1 MPEIAYPDSVK
12 RGAFFQ
18 TALRE
23 VSSLGGVTGAAVT
36 SNLPASNVDN
46 EKTLFTIQGRAALQA
61 NEVPAADFQTISGD
75 YFSLLKIP
83 LIAGRFFTE
92 ADNATGARVAIIS
105 RTMANRFWPARDP
118 LGQRLK
124 LGAADSAEPWLTVVG
139 IVGDARQNWWN
150 PATFPVLYLPYLQS
164 SRSSFRFVFRV
175 ASNPTSYAL
184 AARSA
189 IAQVD
194 PEIPVTELKTLKTEV
209 QDSIAIVH
217 IMGILMAIFAVVAL
231 LLSSIGVYGI
241 LAENVA
247 QRTHDFGIRF
257 ALGANPRDGS
267 ICFWNCFGEFA
278 DLGAA
283 CRTSHR
289 CRTSRRVFSGAPR
302 TSRRSHG
309 GAEVRVTVGVFFFSG
324 NCPSAWLVPGSN
336 STRRSRRLPGLERF
350 GLATVCNA
358 DRKVTVIHSREVAET
373 DFHAGTF
380 AIPGLRARPIRP
392 RAAQAWRAHQ
402 APRPAFCGAAC
413 SS

>member
-1 MPEIAYPDSVK
+1 LPEIAYPDSVK

-257 ALGANPRDGS
+257 ALGANPRDV
-267 ICFWNCFGEFA
+267 
-278 DLGAA
+278 L
-283 CRTSHR
+283 RL
-289 CRTSRRVFSGAPR
+289 VFRHALTVSG
-302 TSRRSHG
+302 
-309 GAEVRVTVGVFFFSG
+309 V
-324 NCPSAWLVPGSN
+324 
-336 STRRSRRLPGLERF
+336 
-350 GLATVCNA
+350 GLAIGLPISFAV
-358 DRKVTVIHSREVAET
+358 SRAMAAFVFGIVSVSLPTLGLLAGLLIGVALVGGY
-373 DFHAGTF
+373 FPARR
-380 AIPGLRARPIRP
+380 ALRVDPMVALRYE
-392 RAAQAWRAHQ
+392 
-402 APRPAFCGAAC
+402 
-413 SS
+413 

>member
-23 VSSLGGVTGAAVT
+23 VSSLGGVAGAAVT

-257 ALGANPRDGS
+257 ALGANPRDV
-267 ICFWNCFGEFA
+267 
-278 DLGAA
+278 L
-283 CRTSHR
+283 RL
-289 CRTSRRVFSGAPR
+289 VFRHALTVSG
-302 TSRRSHG
+302 
-309 GAEVRVTVGVFFFSG
+309 V
-324 NCPSAWLVPGSN
+324 
-336 STRRSRRLPGLERF
+336 
-350 GLATVCNA
+350 GLAIGLPISFAV
-358 DRKVTVIHSREVAET
+358 SRAMAAFVFGIVSVSLPTLGLLAGLLIGVALVGGY
-373 DFHAGTF
+373 FPARR
-380 AIPGLRARPIRP
+380 ALRVDPMVALRYE
-392 RAAQAWRAHQ
+392 
-402 APRPAFCGAAC
+402 
-413 SS
+413 